1 MIGITNSSIIRYIL
15 IPIIIILGFVAC
27 SQEVKDP
34 VTLVYDPEVV
44 PLISTDSVEMLIS
57 DSGLIRYKKV
67 APVWEIF
74 DKAKDPH
81 WFYPKGI
88 YVEQYDSLFHVIATI
103 QADTAWNYTRRKVW
117 QLRGNVKMKNI
128 KGETYTSQELM
139 WDENTQRV
147 YSNKYVVIHQPD
159 KMTMRAYGFEANQQ
173 MTYYKFKRA
182 EKVEMYVSEES
193 NVNEEKKE

>member
-1 MIGITNSSIIRYIL
+1 MIGITNSSIIKYIL